1 MSEAR
6 IAALERR
13 VSTLETQNRNLR
25 LRLEQMLSRKGGH
38 VEGQVHL
45 DGWIQFEE
53 QASIST
59 PDPDLSRIGLLESGG
74 VLQVVAVF
82 PSGTIRVMAQE

>member
-1 MSEAR
+1 MTDTR
-6 IAALERR
+6 MIALERR
-13 VSTLETQNRNLR
+13 VSTLETQNRKLR

-38 VEGQVHL
+38 VEGQIHL

-53 QASIST
+53 QASIGT
-59 PDPDLSRIGLLESGG
+59 PAPDLSRIGLMESGG
-74 VLQVVAVF
+74 ALQIVAVF

>member
-1 MSEAR
+1 MTDAK
-6 IAALERR
+6 IIALERR
-13 VSTLETQNRNLR
+13 VSTLETQNRKLR

-38 VEGQVHL
+38 VEGQVHI

-53 QASIST
+53 QASIGT
-59 PDPDLSRIGLLESGG
+59 PSSDLSRIGLVESGG
-74 VLQVVAVF
+74 VLQVIAVF

>member
-13 VSTLETQNRNLR
+13 VSILETQNRNLR

-53 QASIST
+53 QASIGT